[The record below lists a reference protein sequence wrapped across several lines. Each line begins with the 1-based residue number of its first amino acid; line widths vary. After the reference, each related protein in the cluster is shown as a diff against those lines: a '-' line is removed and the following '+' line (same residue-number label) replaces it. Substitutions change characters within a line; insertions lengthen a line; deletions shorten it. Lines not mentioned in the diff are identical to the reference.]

1 MRVPFLL
8 PLPHSARHLV
18 GVGKCLMS
26 GGVLIQVVGTEAF
39 LPVLSASL
47 PPSLSQEFT
56 KCLSVP
62 GLPGWC

>member
-1 MRVPFLL
+1 MWVPFSLR
-8 PLPHSARHLV
+8 LPHSARYLV

-47 PPSLSQEFT
+47 PLSFFFSPSLPPFH
-56 KCLSVP
+56 KN
-62 GLPGWC
+62 LPSA